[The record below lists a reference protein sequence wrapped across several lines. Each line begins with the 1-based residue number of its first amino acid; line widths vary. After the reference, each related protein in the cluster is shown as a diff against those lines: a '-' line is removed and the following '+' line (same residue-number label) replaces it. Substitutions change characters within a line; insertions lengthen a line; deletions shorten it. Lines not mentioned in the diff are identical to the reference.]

1 MNGWLLPQLI
11 YKPDMPN
18 STKIY
23 SSQDTT
29 CLKRGNFSI
38 ATGDVSKG
46 PSSQTGF
53 YNGIAPVS
61 GGWTIYHRRST
72 TQNFGIYTASTDSD
86 LLNFLPR
93 VISGIKN
100 YAPTLTSWIARRSD
114 ITPIT
119 DGSISPPFSGASV
132 WQCVVNT
139 STYANTLHRTW
150 NLGSQNGII
159 HTLGSGYYRYYLWV
173 RGKSTNSA
181 TAAIRI
187 DISDGSLAHKSLTVG
202 TSTTWTLVETWDK
215 GGTYNADKF
224 FDFEFNTVSN
234 GDTFYIS
241 SIVIASSDTS
251 DTNKSGLMPNNPG
264 YIAPLGTILATFS
277 NTTDALTHISGY
289 GDVLVTNFDYEPIIT
304 SGLVLHYDSRYRPS
318 FPGTNS
324 TLYDL
329 STHSNHATLVN
340 EPGWTSSTGDI
351 IFDGSNDHL
360 STLDSASLDF
370 GTGDFTVLCWVGGV
384 STYPGNA
391 KSIIWKGS
399 RFDGNLAGWSITWAG
414 SPQDLYFI
422 ISSDSARLE
431 GRAVPS
437 FGLSAWSGYKMI
449 GMQRSGTTWIQ
460 INNGATTSL
469 GTFAGNVDNTQP
481 IYIARNGHYTTYL
494 NSLVH
499 KVQVYSRALTG
510 NELLQNYYG
519 GSIVTTNLVYFL
531 DPSNLISY
539 PGTGTNC
546 YDITSNSYIGTMSGG
561 VIFNKDLGPFFSFDG
576 TDDRI
581 NFGNILNFGTSDSF
595 SVCVWFSNSK
605 SLASSEL
612 IYGLVNKY
620 QQNNVNGWTIC
631 LRGYSS
637 GIMVRFSTSNGGNR
651 FGDVSLTGVTNTQMS
666 DGKWHNISVTY
677 NTNDLCS
684 VYVDGILR
692 GTETFSNY
700 DFTNTQ
706 PLSVGSFN
714 NENIYLNQ
722 DKISSVKIYNRDL
735 SATEILNNYNA
746 TKWRFGL

>member
-1 MNGWLLPQLI
+1 
-11 YKPDMPN
+11 MPN
-18 STKIY
+18 SIKIY

-29 CLKRGNFSI
+29 CLKKGNFSI

-46 PSSQTGF
+46 PTSLTGF
-53 YNGIAPVS
+53 YNGLSPVS

-72 TQNFGIYTASTDSD
+72 TQNFGIYTPSNDSD
-86 LLNFLPR
+86 LLNFLPQ
-93 VISGIKN
+93 VISRVKN
-100 YAPTLTSWIARRSD
+100 YSPTLTSWAVRRSD
-114 ITPIT
+114 ITLIT
-119 DGSISPPFSGASV
+119 DGSISGPFSGASV

-139 STYANTLHRTW
+139 TTYANTLHRSW

-173 RGKSTNSA
+173 RGKSTNSL
-181 TAAIRI
+181 TAAISI
-187 DISDGSLAHKSLTVG
+187 DISDGSLANKSLTVG

-251 DTNKSGLMPNNPG
+251 DTNKSGLMSNNPG

-289 GDVLVTNFDYEPIIT
+289 QDVLVINFDYEPIIT

-340 EPGWTSSTGDI
+340 EPGWDSSTGDI

-360 STLDSASLDF
+360 STLDNASLDF

-422 ISSDSARLE
+422 ISSDSQRLE

-481 IYIARNGHYTTYL
+481 IYIARNGHYNSYL

-499 KVQVYSRALTG
+499 KVQVYSRALSRD
-510 NELLQNYYG
+510 ELLQNYYMDQTQKDG
-519 GSIVTTNLVYFL
+519 LVWSLDASNPVSYPKVGTIWYPLTGGFTGSISGAAYINDNRGIFL
-531 DPSNLISY
+531 
-539 PGTGTNC
+539 
-546 YDITSNSYIGTMSGG
+546 
-561 VIFNKDLGPFFSFDG
+561 FDG

-581 NFGNILNFGTSDSF
+581 DFGTLSHFDYANFTVGIWAKSPTNTSGQTGF
-595 SVCVWFSNSK
+595 PIHVTNLVGKGNWNGNNSWR
-605 SLASSEL
+605 
-612 IYGLVNKY
+612 I
-620 QQNNVNGWTIC
+620 
-631 LRGYSS
+631 GYKSS
-637 GIMVRFSTSNGGNR
+637 GSNPATFLT
-651 FGDVSLTGVTNTQMS
+651 FG
-666 DGKWHNISVTY
+666 Y
-677 NTNDLCS
+677 
-684 VYVDGILR
+684 GITWSS
-692 GTETFSNY
+692 GPE
-700 DFTNTQ
+700 
-706 PLSVGSFN
+706 LSVGSFDLSQWN
-714 NENIYLNQ
+714 YFVGVATPTQHLLYLNGTLR
-722 DKISSVKIYNRDL
+722 DTKNLGKTSVVNTDPLQLGRASYTDRFFSGNIAMVHIYNSAL
-735 SATEILNNYNA
+735 SSGDILQNYGA